1 MLLLKNEID
10 SQHQKQKPNQVIHPD
25 LGLKCKGR
33 EDHKHQKRDHLLND
47 FQLQQRKAASVTFE
61 SETVGG
67 HLETVFKKAISQLIT
82 MTPMSGNLP
91 NQLFSASFR

>member
-67 HLETVFKKAISQLIT
+67 HLETVFKK
-82 MTPMSGNLP
+82 
-91 NQLFSASFR
+91 RR